1 MLSKGLGIEVS
12 IDGDKFGNAIRL
24 KAGDFS
30 TVVSALAKDSRFQ
43 VINSP
48 NLRIRSGAKGRL
60 TVGQKVPVL
69 KSVSYPRGGGEPV
82 QSVEYHSSGV
92 IFELAPTVKDR
103 IIDLHVTQ
111 QISDFVKTTT
121 GVNNSPTLLARL
133 LAEKKRHA
141 RPDGTGDA
149 RRLIDD
155 YVRKHKSRH
164 KEKAWPAYGRYAG
177 NALRNVNVSEIDATV
192 VMQVLKHWRDKLHMQ
207 RVMRAFLS
215 GFFRWCI
222 EEGQMKTNPCH
233 ELRGWLKRPKPS
245 AVYIPD
251 DHFSAIRGALVS
263 YSYMRSGKKV
273 TGKVNSGPM
282 MQCFVDLCYLT
293 AQRSTEIR
301 LLKWSQVDFA
311 AGVIHFIPSKT
322 EDSSGIAVDVTITPE
337 IREVLKR
344 VQELDGRERAMTS
357 QPCKR

>member
-1 MLSKGLGIEVS
+1 MPC
-12 IDGDKFGNAIRL
+12 ARW
-24 KAGDFS
+24 
-30 TVVSALAKDSRFQ
+30 TVLPRT
-43 VINSP
+43 NGP
-48 NLRIRSGAKGRL
+48 NLNHRSQPRIRQSPRL
-60 TVGQKVPVL
+60 C
-69 KSVSYPRGGGEPV
+69 R
-82 QSVEYHSSGV
+82 
-92 IFELAPTVKDR
+92 
-103 IIDLHVTQ
+103 
-111 QISDFVKTTT
+111 TTD
-121 GVNNSPTLLARL
+121 SEHTLLARL

-177 NALRNVNVSEIDATV
+177 NALRNVNASEIDATV

-222 EEGQMKTNPCH
+222 EEGQMKTNPCN

-344 VQELDGRERAMTS
+344 VQELDGRERIGKLDVIHSLSYNEYDSNAIRSAWNRAADRVELADRGYTVKSIRAKALTDAKRAGYDLTALQTVAAHSTPTMTKDYLKLRDVPTS
-357 QPCKR
+357 TVRLKLPA